1 VCSGGRGCGNSG
13 QALKFWD
20 MPWSTTTR
28 NPAHSDRRAP
38 SGEFPPVRGERGEYQ
53 SLLSNEA
60 AKEKLGWS
68 PRHSRRDHVP
78 S

>member
-1 VCSGGRGCGNSG
+1 
-13 QALKFWD
+13 
-20 MPWSTTTR
+20 M
-28 NPAHSDRRAP
+28 
-38 SGEFPPVRGERGEYQ
+38 PVRGERGEYQ

-68 PRHSRRDHVP
+68 PRYSWRDHVP